1 MRNQFGT
8 GPGTGSS
15 WHDRSDNQSPN
26 VQKVLFCDGLNLF
39 WILLFIYYVLLV
51 QINYFALK
59 IESLLAKKLKQ
70 DLIVYRSNH
79 FLEQT

>member
-39 WILLFIYYVLLV
+39 LDSLIYLLSPFGANKL
-51 QINYFALK
+51 FALK
-59 IESLLAKKLKQ
+59 I
-70 DLIVYRSNH
+70 
-79 FLEQT
+79 